1 MTPPGC
7 PEKETQIS
15 EIVGAPTLV
24 TNGPRTGES
33 RSSRD
38 FTNGLV
44 TLGSLFSL
52 IFLASPAITGLNSFG
67 FSPIFPAS

>member
-1 MTPPGC
+1 MTSPGC

-15 EIVGAPTLV
+15 EVVGAPTLV
-24 TNGPRTGES
+24 TNLPRTGES

-44 TLGSLFSL
+44 TLESLSPL
-52 IFLASPAITGLNSFG
+52 IFLASPAITGVEFLWILHLTDF
-67 FSPIFPAS
+67 